1 MFLSH
6 GRLFLYSS
14 FVDLNHLY
22 FHLNRGLVIFLL
34 ICQKIRELLGYA
46 CTYPKNKKVP
56 HWIKKKV
63 LKIENKLF

>member
-1 MFLSH
+1 MFLGH

-34 ICQKIRELLGYA
+34 ICQKIR
-46 CTYPKNKKVP
+46 
-56 HWIKKKV
+56 
-63 LKIENKLF
+63 